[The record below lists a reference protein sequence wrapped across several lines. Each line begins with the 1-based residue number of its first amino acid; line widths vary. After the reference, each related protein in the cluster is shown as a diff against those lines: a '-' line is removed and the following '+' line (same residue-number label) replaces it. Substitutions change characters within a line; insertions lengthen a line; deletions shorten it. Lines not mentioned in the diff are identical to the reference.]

1 MLKPMENYSGYFI
14 SDQGIVYSNLGRGN
28 RRNNKTVPLY
38 PIRPRV
44 LPSGYTRVYLRNSV
58 TNKREDVLIHSAV
71 AKGFLPN
78 PTHKLYVNHKN
89 CRRDDNRVSNLEWV
103 TARENTQQ
111 TEQLRHIVRDTNGR
125 YRSEFDYSVFAEQQ
139 SSLLYSP
146 LPSNIE
152 KSRV

>member
-14 SDQGIVYSNLGRGN
+14 SDQGIVYSNLGQGN

-38 PIRPRV
+38 QIHPRI
-44 LPSGYTRVYLRNSV
+44 LPSGYARVYLRNSL
-58 TNKREDVLIHSAV
+58 TNKREDVLIHRAV
-71 AKGFLPN
+71 AKAFLPN
-78 PTHKLYVNHKN
+78 PTQKLYVNHKN

-125 YRSEFDYSVFAEQQ
+125 YCSAFDYSAFVEQQ